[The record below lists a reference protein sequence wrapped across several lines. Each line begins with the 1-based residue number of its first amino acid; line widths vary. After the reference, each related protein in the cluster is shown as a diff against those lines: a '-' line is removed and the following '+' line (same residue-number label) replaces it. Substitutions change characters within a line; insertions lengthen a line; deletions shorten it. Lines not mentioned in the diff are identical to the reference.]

1 MNIENKMLNLSIL
14 TDREK
19 QPYQI
24 RCVDCGKFISRKQIE
39 NKEARF
45 HFIPDNEFGP
55 EESYWE
61 HIKC

>member
-1 MNIENKMLNLSIL
+1 MLDLKPQHKNTSI
-14 TDREK
+14 
-19 QPYQI
+19 YAI
-24 RCVDCGKFISRKQIE
+24 RCEHCGKFISREDIE
-39 NKEARF
+39 NNKAKY